1 MVRGLLAICLLMLSF
16 SATARKEGAAR
27 IDSLVAALPT
37 AKSDTVRVK
46 FLNNISSEY
55 SIVDPEAGLRYAEQ
69 ALSEAKKAGFKRGIA
84 MAHYNYALNYHER
97 GNLAEAITHY
107 TSALTSFEEMNSPE
121 KAAAIYTTIGSLY
134 NAQGET
140 KKAKEMLITSLALK
154 TKLGDTDETAFDL
167 STLAEIYGREK
178 DSATAL
184 GYLRRAESLF
194 LKKGLHYDL
203 GSLYTNFAN
212 TYSESY
218 DFNHALE
225 YHVRAT
231 QEFRMADNVQGQV
244 ISMGNVGGVYLGMA
258 QMEAADD
265 DPGNMDRETQRG
277 LLPGGKIANARK
289 AIEYFE
295 NAVQLASKVGM
306 LDEVAGFAEGLAE
319 AYSLVGDNARALA
332 AYKQFALAKDSLNA
346 RANNERLMMLE
357 TKFETREK
365 DKQIAYQKHQLEYN
379 RNLNLLLG
387 VSILLAVTIAILIY
401 ASQRKTSRLNREIS
415 AQKAELEQLNEVK
428 NRLFGVI
435 SHDLR
440 TPVNSLITFTQLLEH
455 GDLPQEKLI
464 AYTSTLKG
472 TLTQTAGL
480 MENLLNWARTQ
491 MQGYRPVLERFDL
504 FDVAQ
509 RVIALQESD
518 AVKKQLSLSNHIVA
532 GSLVLGDIAMTELLL
547 RNLVSNAVK
556 YTPAGGSIVL
566 EATRQGAYY
575 NLNVQDTGKGMPQ
588 EFVSQFNNSGDPKP
602 LQSTPGTNKEPGTGL
617 GLMLCKTFAAL
628 MNGKITA
635 TSEIGK
641 GSTFTLK
648 IPAAD

>member
-1 MVRGLLAICLLMLSF
+1 MRGLLTICLLILSF
-16 SATARKEGAAR
+16 SATARKEGQAR
-27 IDSLVAALPT
+27 IDSLLAELPT
-37 AKSDTVRVK
+37 ATSDTIRVK

-55 SIVDPEAGLRYAEQ
+55 SIVDPEAGLKYAEQ
-69 ALSEAKKAGFKRGIA
+69 ALSEACKQGFKPGIA

-97 GNLAEAITHY
+97 GNLSEAITHY
-107 TSALTSFEEMNSPE
+107 TAALKSFEEQNKPE
-121 KAAAIYTTIGSLY
+121 KAAVIYTTIAGLY

-140 KKAKEMLITSLALK
+140 KKAKEMLLSSLALK

-167 STLAEIYGREK
+167 STLGEIYGREK

-184 GYLRRAESLF
+184 GYLRRAESIF
-194 LKKGLHYDL
+194 LKKGLHYEL
-203 GSLYTNFAN
+203 GSVYTNFAN
-212 TYSESY
+212 TYSHSY
-218 DFNHALE
+218 DFSHALE

-258 QMEAADD
+258 QLEAAADGTGSM
-265 DPGNMDRETQRG
+265 GNETQRG
-277 LLPGGKIANARK
+277 LVPGGKIANARK

-295 NAVQLASKVGM
+295 NAVQLASKVGL
-306 LDEVAGFAEGLAE
+306 LDEVVGFAEGLAE
-319 AYSLVGDNARALA
+319 AYSLVGDNARALE
-332 AYKQFALAKDSLNA
+332 AYKQFSKAKDSLNA
-346 RANNERLMMLE
+346 RANNERLLMLE
-357 TKFETREK
+357 TRFETREK

-415 AQKAELEQLNEVK
+415 ARKAELEQLNEVK
-428 NRLFGVI
+428 NKLFGVI

-455 GDLPQEKLI
+455 GNLPQEKLI

-491 MQGYRPVLERFDL
+491 MQGYKPVLERFDL
-504 FDVAQ
+504 ADVAQ
-509 RVIALQESD
+509 KVMELQQGD
-518 AVKKQLSLSNHIVA
+518 AMKKELNLNNFVPT
-532 GSLVLGDIAMTELLL
+532 GSLVIGDINMTELLL
-547 RNLVSNAVK
+547 RNLVSNAIK
-556 YTPAGGSIVL
+556 YTATGGNIEM
-566 EATRQGAYY
+566 EATHQGAYY
-575 NLNVQDTGKGMPQ
+575 YLTMRDTGKGMTP
-588 EFVSQFNNSGDPKP
+588 EVVSQFNNGGEPKAF
-602 LQSTPGTNKEPGTGL
+602 QSTPGTNKEHGTGL
-617 GLMLCKTFAAL
+617 GLMLCKTFATL

-635 TSEIGK
+635 TSEMGK
-641 GSTFTLK
+641 GSTFILQ
-648 IPAAD
+648 IPASE